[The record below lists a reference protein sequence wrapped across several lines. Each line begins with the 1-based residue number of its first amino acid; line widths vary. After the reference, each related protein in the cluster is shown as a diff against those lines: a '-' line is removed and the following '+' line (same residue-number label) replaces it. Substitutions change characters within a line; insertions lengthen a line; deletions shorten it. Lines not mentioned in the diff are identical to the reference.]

1 MVDKEQD
8 QAPAAQQLTPQTEEG
23 PADRA
28 ENANETKV
36 PKPHGGRAW
45 AGLAIVLSFIAL
57 AASGYVAYT
66 LYQKQALLD
75 ADVLGTLE
83 QLKASVQQMEKNES
97 QVEREVERIKKQ
109 FSDAKH
115 VQDTLASAIEKIT
128 NELGRNRTGWAL
140 AEIEQLLLIANYRL
154 QLAHDPDTAIAALLA
169 ADRRLQ
175 QLAEP
180 RLLPI
185 RKLVATEI
193 TQLQSLERADV
204 PGIAL
209 KLGSLADGLQ
219 KLPLNVEDR
228 FRPPPPPAQAESETG
243 AGSTFWGVLRQ
254 IWLDTL
260 GLVRIRKTTEV
271 QKPLLAPEH
280 DYFLRENLR
289 LMLYGAQLAVLQA
302 DVTTYTQNIEA
313 AQKWVS
319 DYFDTDAQ
327 SVINVR
333 QELSGL
339 LDAKITVELPDISGS
354 LTALRAV
361 ASNKNES

>member
-75 ADVLGTLE
+75 ADVLGTLD
-83 QLKASVQQMEKNES
+83 QLKANVQQIENNES

-228 FRPPPPPAQAESETG
+228 FRPPPPAQAESETG

>member
-8 QAPAAQQLTPQTEEG
+8 QTPAAQQLTPQTEEG
-23 PADRA
+23 SADKA

-66 LYQKQALLD
+66 LYQKQALLN

-83 QLKASVQQMEKNES
+83 QLKASVQQIEKNES

-115 VQDTLASAIEKIT
+115 VQDTLASAIEKVT

-154 QLAHDPDTAIAALLA
+154 QLAHDPDTAIAALQA

-204 PGIAL
+204 TVS
-209 KLGSLADGLQ
+209 KSYRSMCKTGSGHRRRPRKPSQRLAR
-219 KLPLNVEDR
+219 DR
-228 FRPPPPPAQAESETG
+228 RSG
-243 AGSTFWGVLRQ
+243 GCCVRCGW
-254 IWLDTL
+254 TL
-260 GLVRIRKTTEV
+260 SDWCGFA
-271 QKPLLAPEH
+271 KP
-280 DYFLRENLR
+280 
-289 LMLYGAQLAVLQA
+289 
-302 DVTTYTQNIEA
+302 
-313 AQKWVS
+313 
-319 DYFDTDAQ
+319 
-327 SVINVR
+327 
-333 QELSGL
+333 
-339 LDAKITVELPDISGS
+339 
-354 LTALRAV
+354 
-361 ASNKNES
+361 